1 MMSTKPL
8 TTINLNS
15 MLKNYEIFMGTFPS
29 DQIQIQKSGYPQ
41 AFIVNTEPST
51 SIGEHWT
58 ALIVSDKKC
67 LFFDPLG
74 CEMLNV
80 FLLETLKSV
89 GINKYKYNSCQIQ
102 SIFSNNCGY
111 YCVAFILSFIR
122 GLSYSSFIHNFVSEL
137 KQNDHLC
144 TLFIEKHL
152 NKQ

>member
-8 TTINLNS
+8 TTADLNL

-51 SIGEHWT
+51 SVGEHWT

-122 GLSYSSFIHNFVSEL
+122 GFSYASFMNNFVSEL
-137 KQNDHLC
+137 EQNDFLC
-144 TLFIEKHL
+144 NLFIEKHL
-152 NKQ
+152 NKY

>member
-8 TTINLNS
+8 TTADLNL

-51 SIGEHWT
+51 SVGEHWT

-80 FLLETLKSV
+80 FLLETLK
-89 GINKYKYNSCQIQ
+89 
-102 SIFSNNCGY
+102 
-111 YCVAFILSFIR
+111 
-122 GLSYSSFIHNFVSEL
+122 VSA
-137 KQNDHLC
+137 
-144 TLFIEKHL
+144 
-152 NKQ
+152 

>member
-1 MMSTKPL
+1 MSTKPL
-8 TTINLNS
+8 TTADLNL

-51 SIGEHWT
+51 SVGEHWT

-122 GLSYSSFIHNFVSEL
+122 GFSYASFMNNFVSEL
-137 KQNDHLC
+137 EQNDFLC
-144 TLFIEKHL
+144 NLFIEKHL
-152 NKQ
+152 NKY

>member
-1 MMSTKPL
+1 MSTKPL
-8 TTINLNS
+8 TTTNLNL

-51 SIGEHWT
+51 SVGEHWT

-74 CEMLNV
+74 CEILNI
-80 FLLETLKSV
+80 FLLETLKGV
-89 GINKYKYNSCQIQ
+89 GITKYKYNSCQIQ
-102 SIFSNNCGY
+102 STFSNNCGY

-122 GLSYSSFIHNFVSEL
+122 GFSYASFMNNFVSEL
-137 KQNDHLC
+137 EQNYFLC
-144 TLFIEKHL
+144 NLFIEKHL
-152 NKQ
+152 NKY

>member
-1 MMSTKPL
+1 MSTKPL
-8 TTINLNS
+8 TTTNLNL

-51 SIGEHWT
+51 SVGEHWT

-74 CEMLNV
+74 CEILNI
-80 FLLETLKSV
+80 FLLETLKGV
-89 GINKYKYNSCQIQ
+89 GITKYKYNSCQIQ
-102 SIFSNNCGY
+102 STFSNNCGY

-122 GLSYSSFIHNFVSEL
+122 GFSYASFMNNFVSEL
-137 KQNDHLC
+137 EQNDFLC
-144 TLFIEKHL
+144 NLFIEKHL
-152 NKQ
+152 NKY

>member
-8 TTINLNS
+8 TTTNLNL

-51 SIGEHWT
+51 STGEHWT

-74 CEMLNV
+74 CEILNI
-80 FLLETLKSV
+80 FLLETLKGV
-89 GINKYKYNSCQIQ
+89 GITKYKYNSCQIQ
-102 SIFSNNCGY
+102 STFSNNCGY

-122 GLSYSSFIHNFVSEL
+122 GFSYSSFIHNFVSEL
-137 KQNDHLC
+137 KQNDRLC
-144 TLFIEKHL
+144 ILFIEKHL

>member
-1 MMSTKPL
+1 MISTKPL
-8 TTINLNS
+8 TTTHLNL
-15 MLKNYEIFMGTFPS
+15 MLKNFDIFMGTFPS
-29 DQIQIQKSGYPQ
+29 DQIQIQKRCYPQ

-51 SIGEHWT
+51 SVGEHWT

-89 GINKYKYNSCQIQ
+89 GITKYKYNSCQIQ

-111 YCVAFILSFIR
+111 YCVAFILSFIK
-122 GLSYSSFIHNFVSEL
+122 GFSYSSFIHNFVSEL
-137 KQNDHLC
+137 KQNDRLC
-144 TLFIEKHL
+144 ILFIEKHL

>member
-8 TTINLNS
+8 TTADLNL

-29 DQIQIQKSGYPQ
+29 DQVQIQKSSYPQ

-51 SIGEHWT
+51 SAGEHWT
-58 ALIVSDKKC
+58 ALIVTDKKC

-80 FLLETLKSV
+80 SLLKTLRNA
-89 GINKYKYNSCQIQ
+89 GITMYKYNNCQIQ

-111 YCVAFILSFIR
+111 YCVAFILSFVC
-122 GLSYSSFIHNFVSEL
+122 GYSYPRFMSNFVTKI
-137 KQNDHLC
+137 KQNDLIC
-144 TLFIEKHL
+144 FQFIEKHL
-152 NKQ
+152 NKY